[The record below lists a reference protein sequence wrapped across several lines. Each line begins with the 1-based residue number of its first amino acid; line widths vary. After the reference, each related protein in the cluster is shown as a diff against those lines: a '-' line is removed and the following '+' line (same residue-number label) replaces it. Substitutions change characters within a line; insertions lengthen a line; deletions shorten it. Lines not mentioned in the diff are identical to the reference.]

1 MEVNECSYIPVC
13 PREGS
18 GQQFGKPRSLTAL
31 YGTLPISA
39 LGLHMCLY
47 CISLAKTEGAKEST
61 LVRITGGKAKILI
74 VFLSFT

>member
-1 MEVNECSYIPVC
+1 MFLHSCLPKRRIRPSVW
-13 PREGS
+13 
-18 GQQFGKPRSLTAL
+18 KPRSLTAL
-31 YGTLPISA
+31 DGTFHISA

-47 CISLAKTEGAKEST
+47 CISLSKTEGVKESA